1 MGVAIQWASI
11 ITTISLEMVIPGLIG
26 YWLDQRCGI
35 KALFVLLGFGGGMAL
50 ALWHLLRVTKA
61 RESSSAEERST
72 TRRKP

>member
-26 YWLDQRCGI
+26 YWLDQRCGT

-50 ALWHLLRVTKA
+50 GLWHLLRVTKA
-61 RESSSAEERST
+61 YASSSAKDNST
-72 TRRKP
+72 RHKL